1 MFLVRGRHILNGE
14 SGAEQSKI
22 GGDRAGADD
31 TPMESPA
38 EFADRLPSGRSVTVA
53 GDHLRAPY
61 DPAFARMI
69 VEFLDGVHGDR

>member
-1 MFLVRGRHILNGE
+1 
-14 SGAEQSKI
+14 
-22 GGDRAGADD
+22 
-31 TPMESPA
+31 MEPSA
-38 EFADRLPSGRSVTVA
+38 EFADRQPSGQSVTVA